1 MHRIVVFL
9 SLIMSDVCRPALTM
23 CMTTA
28 WLSKNGSGMLTGS
41 QAVAEADGNALHTC
55 VKNPCVLLVV
65 SGCTPAVHQKLHA
78 LHIWCCMVLSARLIT
93 VLQCK

>member
-1 MHRIVVFL
+1 
-9 SLIMSDVCRPALTM
+9 M

-55 VKNPCVLLVV
+55 VNTPCVLLVV
-65 SGCTPAVHQKLHA
+65 SGCTPAVH
-78 LHIWCCMVLSARLIT
+78 
-93 VLQCK
+93 